1 MRSKKVSGGA
11 QPISG
16 ERPAILWISP
26 TSGPKLPQRG
36 RCCCSGG
43 PCAAGLRRSRLAGR
57 RPSAS
62 PGAYVVG
69 LMYAQARPG
78 RTARADAPEGF
89 EGAEGPGSAPRDSV
103 LEPHGA
109 SSGPGLCG
117 PASRRCRA
125 VGYARR
131 GLRFLSRTYFSR
143 KRLGSAPSRL
153 RENAVLVGQVRS
165 RTRTVRCEGLG
176 LRCEGGD
183 EGAGLAGP
191 GDGELVPGAGCGHV
205 QQRALPQEGIGAVG
219 LGVLLVAQGAGDCVA

>member
-1 MRSKKVSGGA
+1 MRSKKASGGA

-43 PCAAGLRRSRLAGR
+43 PCAAGLRRSRVAGR

-62 PGAYVVG
+62 PGAYVAG

-109 SSGPGLCG
+109 SSG
-117 PASRRCRA
+117 R
-125 VGYARR
+125 GYAVRR
-131 GLRFLSRTYFSR
+131 SGGVERSAMRVEDCVFRPERTSPANDWGPPAVVCGRTQFSR
-143 KRLGSAPSRL
+143 DKYVPERGRCGARAWDL
-153 RENAVLVGQVRS
+153 RR
-165 RTRTVRCEGLG
+165 
-176 LRCEGGD
+176 EGGD
-183 EGAGLAGP
+183 EGTGLAGP
-191 GDGELVPGAGCGHV
+191 GDGELVPGAGRGHV

-219 LGVLLVAQGAGDCVA
+219 LGVLLVAQ

>member
-1 MRSKKVSGGA
+1 MRSKKASGGA

-26 TSGPKLPQRG
+26 TSSPKLPQRG

-62 PGAYVVG
+62 PGAYVAG

-89 EGAEGPGSAPRDSV
+89 EGAEGSERFEGVEGPGSAPRGLV

-117 PASRRCRA
+117 PASRRRRA
-125 VGYARR
+125 IGYVRR
-131 GLRFLSRTYFSR
+131 GLRFPSRTYFSR
-143 KRLGSAPSRL
+143 KRLGSARSRL
-153 RENAVLVGQVRS
+153 RENAVLAGQVRS
-165 RTRTVRCEGLG
+165 RTRTVRCERL
-176 LRCEGGD
+176 
-183 EGAGLAGP
+183 
-191 GDGELVPGAGCGHV
+191 
-205 QQRALPQEGIGAVG
+205 
-219 LGVLLVAQGAGDCVA
+219 